1 MKHGSSDTT
10 SKDGA
15 GFCREQPRE
24 ARAEQSL
31 SVGIENITVFRNGRR
46 VTVPGP
52 GGAAREIAFLPPP
65 DDFPGSGREEAYLP
79 VLIGAGSG
87 VALAEIAARL
97 ERAFGTSFTLAV
109 ADKEDDIM
117 ERSRVKERFSRCTG
131 IVWIGEA
138 DADAGI
144 KALTR
149 LQTERDGRPFYPL
162 LNPLYLR
169 LDRDYYTQ
177 IHRACAA
184 GARADF
190 WRNARS
196 ARFASPE
203 TRILLLSSKYFLMG
217 EILSACKRL
226 GVPHSFLQVPEG
238 EFGKNE
244 FVEQFLTAVVE
255 FKPDFV
261 FTINH
266 LGVDR
271 EGILTDLLEKLRLP
285 LASWF
290 VDNPHLILSLFSRLA
305 NPWITVF
312 TWDAD
317 NLSTLGE
324 LGFEHVYYMPLG
336 TDTERFRPPHRA
348 RRRAL
353 KGLPAAWDGRLSF
366 VGNSMVHK
374 IFRRNER
381 IGFTG
386 PLLDRYREVAAG
398 FARSDER
405 SVRVFLERGHP
416 ELVPCFEA
424 LPGIAE
430 QLGYETS
437 ITWEATR
444 VYRLSC
450 IRAVLP
456 FRPLIAGDDGWFEE
470 LPEGGWHYHHELSYY
485 DDLPHFYPLAA
496 INFNSTSKQ
505 MKGAVNQRVFDVPAT
520 GSFLLTDYREQVE
533 RLFEPGKEII
543 CYRSPEE
550 AEALAG
556 EYLARPEARRNTAAA
571 ARRRILHEHG
581 YDHRLRT
588 LMDTMRALYG

>member
-1 MKHGSSDTT
+1 M
-10 SKDGA
+10 A
-15 GFCREQPRE
+15 
-24 ARAEQSL
+24 
-31 SVGIENITVFRNGRR
+31 
-46 VTVPGP
+46 VPGP
-52 GGAAREIAFLPPP
+52 GGAAREAAFLPPP
-65 DDFPGSGREEAYLP
+65 DIFPGFRCDEAYLP

-87 VALAEIAARL
+87 VAAVELAARL
-97 ERAFGTSFTLAV
+97 ESTFGTSFTLAV
-109 ADKEDDIM
+109 VDKEYDIM
-117 ERSRVKERFSRCTG
+117 ERSRVKERLARYAG
-131 IVWIGEA
+131 IVWIEEA
-138 DADAGI
+138 DAATGI
-144 KALTR
+144 RALTR

-177 IHRACAA
+177 IHQACAA
-184 GARADF
+184 GARVDF

-196 ARFASPE
+196 ARFSSPE

-226 GVPHSFLQVPEG
+226 GVPHNFLQVPEG

-336 TDTERFRPPHRA
+336 TDTERFRLPRKA
-348 RRRAL
+348 RRRTL

-374 IFRRNER
+374 VFRRNER

-405 SVRVFLERGHP
+405 SVRVFLERGYP

-450 IRAVLP
+450 VRAVLP

-470 LPEGGWHYHHELSYY
+470 LAEGGWHYHHELSYY

-520 GSFLLTDYREQVE
+520 GSFLLTDYREQME

-550 AEALAG
+550 AEALAR
-556 EYLARPEARRNTAAA
+556 EYLARPGARRSVAAA

-588 LMDTMRALYG
+588 LMDMMRAVYG

>member
-1 MKHGSSDTT
+1 MSGL
-10 SKDGA
+10 
-15 GFCREQPRE
+15 CPEQPQRGC
-24 ARAEQSL
+24 AEQGL
-31 SVGIENITVFRNGRR
+31 SVGIEGITVVRNGRR
-46 VTVPGP
+46 VAVPGP
-52 GGAAREIAFLPPP
+52 GGATRETAFLPSP
-65 DDFPGSGREEAYLP
+65 DDFPGSGREETYLP

-87 VALAEIAARL
+87 IALAEIAARL
-97 ERAFGTSFTLAV
+97 ESAYGTSFTLAV
-109 ADKEDDIM
+109 VDKEDDIM
-117 ERSRVKERFSRCTG
+117 EYSRVKERFARYTG

-169 LDRDYYTQ
+169 LDRDYYTR
-177 IHRACAA
+177 IHKTCAA

-196 ARFASPE
+196 VRFASPE

-226 GVPHSFLQVPEG
+226 RVPHSFLQVPEG

-244 FVEQFLTAVVE
+244 FVEQFLSAVVE

-317 NLSTLGE
+317 NLPTLDE

-336 TDTERFRPPHRA
+336 TDTERFRPPRRA
-348 RRRAL
+348 RRSAL

-374 IFRRNER
+374 VFRRNER
-381 IGFTG
+381 TGFTG
-386 PLLDRYREVAAG
+386 RLLDTYREVATG

-405 SVRVFLERGHP
+405 SVRIFLEREYP
-416 ELVPCFEA
+416 ELIPCFEA

-444 VYRLSC
+444 AYRLSC
-450 IRAVLP
+450 VRAVLP
-456 FRPLIAGDDGWFEE
+456 FRPLIAGDDGWFQE

-485 DDLPHFYPLAA
+485 DDLPHFYPLAT

-550 AEALAG
+550 AEALAA
-556 EYLARPEARRNTAAA
+556 EYLDRPEERRRIAAA

-581 YDHRLRT
+581 YDHRLRS
-588 LMDTMRALYG
+588 LMDTMRVLYG

>member
-1 MKHGSSDTT
+1 
-10 SKDGA
+10 
-15 GFCREQPRE
+15 
-24 ARAEQSL
+24 
-31 SVGIENITVFRNGRR
+31 
-46 VTVPGP
+46 
-52 GGAAREIAFLPPP
+52 LPPP
-65 DDFPGSGREEAYLP
+65 DDFPGSACEEARLP
-79 VLIGAGSG
+79 VLIGTGAG

-97 ERAFGTSFTLAV
+97 EAAFGMSFTLAV
-109 ADKEDDIM
+109 VDKEDDIM
-117 ERSRVKERFSRCTG
+117 ESSRVRERFARYTG

-138 DADAGI
+138 DAAASI

-149 LQTERDGRPFYPL
+149 LQTEKDGRPLYPL

-169 LDRDYYTQ
+169 LDRAYYTA
-177 IHRACAA
+177 IRKACAA

-190 WRNARS
+190 WRNARP
-196 ARFASPE
+196 ARFASSE

-217 EILSACKRL
+217 EILSACRRL
-226 GVPHSFLQVPEG
+226 GVPHSFLRVPEG

-244 FVEQFLTAVVE
+244 FVEQFLTAVLT

-271 EGILTDLLEKLRLP
+271 EGILTGLLEKLRLP

-305 NPWITVF
+305 NPWIALF

-317 NLSTLGE
+317 NLSTLGG
-324 LGFEHVYYMPLG
+324 LGFEHVFYMPLG
-336 TDTERFRPPHRA
+336 TDTERFHPPPKGRA
-348 RRRAL
+348 RAI

-374 IFRRNER
+374 VFRRNLR
-381 IGFTG
+381 GVFTG
-386 PLLDRYREVAAG
+386 PLLDAYREVAAG
-398 FARSDER
+398 FAGSDER
-405 SVRVFLERGHP
+405 SVRVFLEREHRGLLP
-416 ELVPCFEA
+416 AFDA

-430 QLGYETS
+430 QLDYETS

-456 FRPLIAGDDGWFEE
+456 FTPLIAGDDGWFEE
-470 LPEGGWHYHHELSYY
+470 LPEGRWHYHHELSYY

-505 MKGAVNQRVFDVPAT
+505 MKGAVNQRVFDVPAS
-520 GSFLLTDYREQVE
+520 GAFLLTDYREQME
-533 RLFEPGKEII
+533 RLFEPGREMV

-550 AEALAG
+550 ARSLAG
-556 EYLARPEARRNTAAA
+556 EYLTRPDARRNVAAA
-571 ARRRILHEHG
+571 ARRRILHEHS

-588 LMDTMRALYG
+588 LMDTMRRIYG

>member
-1 MKHGSSDTT
+1 MD
-10 SKDGA
+10 
-15 GFCREQPRE
+15 
-24 ARAEQSL
+24 
-31 SVGIENITVFRNGRR
+31 ITVVRNGRR
-46 VTVPGP
+46 VAVPGP
-52 GGAAREIAFLPPP
+52 GGAARETAFLPPR
-65 DDFPGSGREEAYLP
+65 DVFPGSGREETYLP

-87 VALAEIAARL
+87 VAPAEIAARL
-97 ERAFGTSFTLAV
+97 ESAFGSSFTLV
-109 ADKEDDIM
+109 VVDKEDDIM
-117 ERSRVKERFSRCTG
+117 ERSRVKERLARYPG
-131 IVWIGEA
+131 VVWVGET
-138 DADAGI
+138 DADASI
-144 KALTR
+144 RALTR
-149 LQTERDGRPFYPL
+149 MQTERDGRPFYPL

-177 IHRACAA
+177 IHQACAA
-184 GARADF
+184 GVRVDF

-196 ARFASPE
+196 ARFASSE

-226 GVPHSFLQVPEG
+226 GVPHRFLQVPEG

-244 FVEQFLTAVVE
+244 FVERLLTAVVD

-271 EGILTDLLEKLRLP
+271 EGILTGLLEKLRLP
-285 LASWF
+285 MASWF

-305 NPWITVF
+305 NPWVTVF

-317 NLSTLGE
+317 NVSTLGE

-336 TDTERFRPPHRA
+336 TDTERFRPPRKT
-348 RRRAL
+348 RQRAL
-353 KGLPAAWDGRLSF
+353 KGLPAAWDRRLSF
-366 VGNSMVHK
+366 VGNSMVRK

-381 IGFTG
+381 INFTG
-386 PLLDRYREVAAG
+386 PLLDRYREVGDG

-405 SVRVFLERGHP
+405 SVRVFLEKRHP

-450 IRAVLP
+450 VRAVLP
-456 FRPLIAGDDGWFEE
+456 YSPLIAGDDGWFEE
-470 LPEGGWHYHHELSYY
+470 LPEEGWHYHHELSYY

-533 RLFEPGKEII
+533 RLFEPGREIV
-543 CYRSPEE
+543 CYRTPEE
-550 AEALAG
+550 AGALAR
-556 EYLARPEARRNTAAA
+556 EYLARPEARRRTAAA

-588 LMDTMRALYG
+588 LMDTMRSIYG